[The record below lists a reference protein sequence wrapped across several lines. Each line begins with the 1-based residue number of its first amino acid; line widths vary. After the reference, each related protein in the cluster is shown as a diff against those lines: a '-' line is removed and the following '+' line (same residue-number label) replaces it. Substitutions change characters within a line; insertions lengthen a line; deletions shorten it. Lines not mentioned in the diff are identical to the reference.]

1 MKAII
6 FVLALIFLAPAIA
19 SSQQFLEETKIIE
32 EVMISEG
39 VEDELSYRGL
49 DKLFPEEEEI
59 DPWRAKERGEEWV
72 QEEFNILLG
81 SDKALAGA
89 MRCFQPKYQEL
100 FHQASEESGFPKEKI
115 EAIAFRESFC
125 NPKAKSPTGPRG
137 IMQFAKATARDEG
150 LKIIQAVRII
160 KIIKKIKQGK
170 KTKKV
175 VAKKKKPG
183 KIIHDDRLK
192 PHLAIPAAGQH
203 LAWLRRFF
211 NGSMEFAVAA
221 YHSGAG
227 AMGEMIH
234 LAKQKM
240 DGREPTLE
248 DLFFRNSRDHNPKL
262 YEAVLKNMK
271 RDKSPKYPFRIEA
284 SERFLK
290 TVREG
295 LGVENVP
302 INAVVASAE

>member
-6 FVLALIFLAPAIA
+6 LTLAMVLSIPAMA
-19 SSQQFLEETKIIE
+19 SAQQLLEETKIIE

-39 VEDELSYRGL
+39 IEDELSYRGL

-59 DPWRAKERGEEWV
+59 DPWRAKERAEEWV
-72 QEEFNILLG
+72 KEELDLLIG
-81 SDKALAGA
+81 SRRAFDGALQ
-89 MRCFQPKYQEL
+89 CLQPKYQEL
-100 FHQASEESGFPKEKI
+100 FHRAADESGFPKEKI

-150 LKIIQAVRII
+150 LAVIHTV
-160 KIIKKIKQGK
+160 KIIKEIRKVKIGK
-170 KTKKV
+170 KFKKV
-175 VAKKKKPG
+175 VIKKKKPG
-183 KIIHDDRLK
+183 KIIRDDRLK
-192 PHLAIPAAGQH
+192 PYLAIPAAGQH